1 MKNINKFQLH
11 STLFKQLF
19 KQNPNPI
26 FHVRRTTM
34 KFSSIKTPVLFN
46 LVVTTILAASI
57 SFSAYAAGVEFS
69 NRAEV
74 DITTVKDGKKEI
86 KRVPAKKV
94 APDGEVIYTT
104 TFKNTIDK
112 AISNIVVTNPVPANM
127 LYTADSATGA
137 NTVITYSVDGGKIYD
152 AAEKLTVTGKDGKQR
167 PAQAADFTHIR
178 WVYKGDLSTGKS
190 SDVGFRA
197 TVK

>member
-1 MKNINKFQLH
+1 MNNMNNINQQYNQSLNQK
-11 STLFKQLF
+11 S
-19 KQNPNPI
+19 NPI

-34 KFSSIKTPVLFN
+34 KLSTMKASTLFN
-46 LVVTTILAASI
+46 LVVSAILAGSI

-69 NRAEV
+69 NKAEV
-74 DITTVKDGKKEI
+74 DITTIKDGKKEI
-86 KRVPAKKV
+86 KRMPAKKV

-112 AISNIVVTNPVPANM
+112 PISNIMVNNPVPANM

-137 NTVITYSVDGGKIYD
+137 NTVITYSVDGGKTYD
-152 AAEKLTVTGKDGKQR
+152 APEKLTVAGKDGKQR

-178 WVYKGDLSTGKS
+178 WIYKGDLATGKS
-190 SDVGFRA
+190 SDVGFKA
-197 TVK
+197 KVK